1 MIFERGL
8 DDLTCRPDSI
18 LTVGIFDGV
27 HLGHR
32 MIIADL
38 VERAK
43 DTGGLSTLIT
53 FDPHPREVLLQQP
66 LPKLTTIEERAA
78 ILSSLG
84 LARMVVLPFTE
95 KFSTLEAED
104 FVLELLVKRTG
115 LQTIIVGHDH
125 RFGKGRKGDV
135 DLLASLGRQH
145 NFDVEVI
152 RPYKIHDLVISSR
165 KVRSILQEA
174 GDVSLAARLMAR
186 PHCLTGRVVRGD
198 GRGRELGYPTAN
210 LILREPQK
218 VVPSHGIY
226 VVNVEVSGA
235 WLGGMMSIG
244 TRPAIKDSRGVHLEV
259 HLLDFDRPIYGE
271 EITVHFLERIRA
283 ERNFASMEGLQAA
296 MQQDEVISREVLE
309 LSEWHRVTLG

>member
-8 DDLTCRPDSI
+8 DGLTCRPDSI
-18 LTVGIFDGV
+18 LTVGVFDGV

-38 VERAK
+38 VQRAR

-53 FDPHPREVLLQQP
+53 FDPHPREVLSQQS

-95 KFSTLEAED
+95 KFSKLSAED

-145 NFDVEVI
+145 NFDVGVI
-152 RPYKIHDLVISSR
+152 RPYRVNDLVVSSR
-165 KVRSILQEA
+165 KVRSILQED
-174 GDVSLAARLMAR
+174 GDVSLAAKLMAR
-186 PHCLTGRVVRGD
+186 PHSLTGRVVRGD

-210 LILREPQK
+210 LILQEPKK
-218 VVPSHGIY
+218 VIPSHGIY
-226 VVNVEVSGA
+226 VVSVEISGVC
-235 WLGGMMSIG
+235 LGGMMSIG
-244 TRPAIKDSRGVHLEV
+244 MRPAIKDSRGVHLEV
-259 HLLDFDRPIYGE
+259 HLLDFDRLIYGE
-271 EITVHFLERIRA
+271 DLTVHFLERIRE

-296 MQQDEVISREVLE
+296 MQQDEVISRKVMEQ
-309 LSEWHRVTLG
+309 SEWHGVTLG